1 MEAIASTLGEPVLA
15 RPSKIVAGLEPGATN
30 AMLRMLAAAATGGG
44 KRGVPAQGSTA
55 DRYAQPAG
63 LGTHTSSDSE
73 AGHDGAEGTPLVFQR
88 VDNLL
93 PALARR
99 CSEARSALAA
109 GTAPGSRPALALC
122 EQVAGIA
129 TDAAVLA
136 HSLEQLVAAGPV
148 IAAEAAA
155 WRAEADKL
163 AARLAEEQQAE
174 ARAAA
179 ASTRRLADLDAQL
192 AAARQRVAAQ
202 RS

>member
-1 MEAIASTLGEPVLA
+1 M
-15 RPSKIVAGLEPGATN
+15 
-30 AMLRMLAAAATGGG
+30 
-44 KRGVPAQGSTA
+44 
-55 DRYAQPAG
+55 
-63 LGTHTSSDSE
+63 
-73 AGHDGAEGTPLVFQR
+73 VFQR

-93 PALARR
+93 PVLARR
-99 CSEARSALAA
+99 CSEARTTLAA
-109 GTAPGSRPALALC
+109 GAAPGSRSALALC

-163 AARLAEEQQAE
+163 AARLVEEQQAE

-179 ASTRRLADLDAQL
+179 ASSRRLADLDAQL
-192 AAARQRVAAQ
+192 AAARQRTAAQ